1 VTDHRNVRL
10 EAITSASFPDVNS
23 KQLIFR
29 VIDGFRRFHIV
40 SRRLLF
46 LFVSLTESSDD
57 FGNGT
62 GRIDS

>member
-1 VTDHRNVRL
+1 VTDHRYVRL
-10 EAITSASFPDVNS
+10 EAIISASFPDVNS

-46 LFVSLTESSDD
+46 LFVSLTEV
-57 FGNGT
+57 
-62 GRIDS
+62 